1 MNEKEF
7 STSDAQRKAIAK
19 YDEKFEKIMA
29 RLAPGTKKRIKDL
42 GYASANAFILKAVE
56 EKLEKE
62 ESYKKK

>member
-1 MNEKEF
+1 MDEKF
-7 STSDAQRKAIAK
+7 RTTAAQRRANAK
-19 YDEKFEKIMA
+19 YDEKFEKILA